1 MQTHLLP
8 ATLLFRPNHGT
19 SGHQPEA
26 ACFRGTATAGMA
38 DLVDNQPT
46 LSIAAANS
54 MTDATTGGMGKVL
67 LRI

>member
-1 MQTHLLP
+1 
-8 ATLLFRPNHGT
+8 
-19 SGHQPEA
+19 
-26 ACFRGTATAGMA
+26 MA

-54 MTDATTGGMGKVL
+54 MTDATTGGVGKVL